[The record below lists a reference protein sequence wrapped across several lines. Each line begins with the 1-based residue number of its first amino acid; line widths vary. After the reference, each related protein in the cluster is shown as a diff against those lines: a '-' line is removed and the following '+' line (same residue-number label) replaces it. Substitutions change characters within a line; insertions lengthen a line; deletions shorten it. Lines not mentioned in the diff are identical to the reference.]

1 MTANTWT
8 NNLFPRRINGI
19 RIRTKIKNTMK
30 PPYIT
35 LLIAKSTGGIFH
47 QAIMIYRTLRT
58 KKLIPANRYFFEI
71 RLNQFCR
78 LRKVFN
84 HILILPSFSKF
95 FLVKKDT
102 ILREDNSTLKWF
114 RFARQQHLV
123 NFFCDVL
130 TILVWSISWTEPNNT
145 DFNRCFFVF
154 IRTIKLN

>member
-1 MTANTWT
+1 
-8 NNLFPRRINGI
+8 
-19 RIRTKIKNTMK
+19 MK

-102 ILREDNSTLKWF
+102 ILREEDSTLKWF

-130 TILVWSISWTEPNNT
+130 TVLV
-145 DFNRCFFVF
+145 
-154 IRTIKLN
+154 

>member
-1 MTANTWT
+1 
-8 NNLFPRRINGI
+8 
-19 RIRTKIKNTMK
+19 MK

-84 HILILPSFSKF
+84 HILILHSFSKF

-102 ILREDNSTLKWF
+102 ILRKENSTLKWF
-114 RFARQQHLV
+114 RFAR
-123 NFFCDVL
+123 
-130 TILVWSISWTEPNNT
+130 
-145 DFNRCFFVF
+145 
-154 IRTIKLN
+154 

>member
-1 MTANTWT
+1 
-8 NNLFPRRINGI
+8 
-19 RIRTKIKNTMK
+19 MK

-102 ILREDNSTLKWF
+102 ILREVTHYLSLMMEAITIIWSALRQAKLQNFIMMKQSYYRRRWLKN
-114 RFARQQHLV
+114 LIMKSSI
-123 NFFCDVL
+123 
-130 TILVWSISWTEPNNT
+130 TISPYM
-145 DFNRCFFVF
+145 
-154 IRTIKLN
+154 